1 MRLRRFSVAVM
12 HRWPTLLA
20 LAMTLATLGGGESD
34 ELVRSLAAVL
44 LLLPFSYVIVTLLK
58 KPRATWP
65 VVLISLAVFVA
76 LRASGIIEMW
86 VLLACTSVI
95 LLMWGASRHRLQ
107 AGDPFRL
114 QALAMLAFAVFAF
127 AGLFLDVSIAR
138 YIVAAGWFAHGVWD
152 FIHLRKKQIVAPS
165 FAEWCGVIDIAIA
178 IQLLL
183 KI

>member
-1 MRLRRFSVAVM
+1 MNIRHYFNTAT

-65 VVLISLAVFVA
+65 VVLTSLTLFVA

-86 VLLACTSVI
+86 VLLVCVSAI
-95 LLMWGASRHRLQ
+95 LLIWGAARHRLQ
-107 AGDPFRL
+107 PGDPFRL
-114 QALAMLAFAVFAF
+114 QALAMLVFAAFAF

-138 YIVAAGWFAHGVWD
+138 YIVAAGWFSHGIWD
-152 FIHLRKKQIVAPS
+152 FVHLRKKQIVAPS
-165 FAEWCGVIDIAIA
+165 FAEWCGIIDIAIA
-178 IQLLL
+178 AQLVFKL
-183 KI
+183 